1 MKKILLLTA
10 LLGIMWGAVAQN
22 TQKRYDKVAH
32 IDFKESSGSAST
44 NLTITLHPIQAISIN
59 TNDIQLSYGTVSD
72 YIDGVKTGWIA
83 DHLKVFSTGGYVV
96 NVNYLPTANNYMENY
111 NQIFNQVV
119 VNVEGGASRNLSLN
133 PIELIGSNKGDFNK
147 FYRVNYT
154 AGKNY
159 AEFTKAKES
168 RIVHATVV
176 YTIVPK

>member
-1 MKKILLLTA
+1 M
-10 LLGIMWGAVAQN
+10 AQN
-22 TQKRYDKVAH
+22 TKLDWTKVDH
-32 IDFKESSGSAST
+32 T
-44 NLTITLHPIQAISIN
+44 NFTGNEPNATTTLTITLNAIQSISVN
-59 TNDIQLSYGTVSD
+59 TKDVRLIYNTVSD
-72 YIDGVKTGWIA
+72 YTDGVKTGWIA

-96 NVNYLPTANNYMENY
+96 NVNYLPTAGGYMENY

-168 RIVHATVV
+168 RIVQATVT